1 MKKRILPLIFST
13 FSLAHPL
20 QAADPVKEA
29 VMAANSDPALRD
41 AIASVIAR
49 HTRHTRLTVL
59 ELARQNSTKSKA
71 PNSPSD
77 KAENSSPTEALTSF
91 PAKSPTYSDVP
102 EYNLHKNEWTTYSDD
117 AKTSSPTEASANPT
131 ANSLTKKNPT
141 TRGKP
146 FTVTYAT
153 TSKANQQQREEQEN
167 RERERDK
174 RAQEKRA
181 QKKLEGIIPTFFTL
195 ASSTQENIPQQGTK
209 SQKPPSGTRQLFFT
223 PGDLD

>member
-1 MKKRILPLIFST
+1 MKKRTLPLIFST

-29 VMAANSDPALRD
+29 VMAVNSDPALRD
-41 AIASVIAR
+41 AVASVI
-49 HTRHTRLTVL
+49 TRPTRLTAL
-59 ELARQNSTKSKA
+59 ELARQNSTESNA

-77 KAENSSPTEALTSF
+77 KAEN
-91 PAKSPTYSDVP
+91 
-102 EYNLHKNEWTTYSDD
+102 
-117 AKTSSPTEASANPT
+117 SSPTEASANPT

-153 TSKANQQQREEQEN
+153 NSQAKKQAEEDKRKKQALKEQE
-167 RERERDK
+167 REK
-174 RAQEKRA
+174 RAQEKLA
-181 QKKLEGIIPTFFTL
+181 QIIPPFFSL

-209 SQKPPSGTRQLFFT
+209 SKIPPSGMRQLFFT
-223 PGDLD
+223 PEDQD